1 MSASKQE
8 ILESISAMSV
18 IELVELISDI
28 EEKFGVS
35 AAVAVAPVAAAGAA
49 PDGGEIEEEQTEF
62 SVLLESLG
70 EKKVTTIKVVRSVTG
85 LGLKEAKDLVE
96 SIPSVVKEGISREEA
111 EVIGKQL
118 EEAGAGFKIQ

>member
-8 ILESISAMSV
+8 ILESISEMSV
-18 IELVELISDI
+18 MDLVELISDM

-35 AAVAVAPVAAAGAA
+35 AVASVAPAVAGPVPA
-49 PDGGEIEEEQTEF
+49 GGEVEEEEQTEF

-96 SIPSVVKEGISREEA
+96 SIPAVVKEGIPREEA
-111 EVIGKQL
+111 EAIGKQL